1 VQPAAKS
8 GLVGNL
14 NINRQRHGVA
24 AFNIAKV
31 TIMYINEQERVAIY
45 LFLAEHWDAFAEV
58 ASDFLTEGEIED
70 LGEKLGEN
78 K

>member
-1 VQPAAKS
+1 
-8 GLVGNL
+8 
-14 NINRQRHGVA
+14 
-24 AFNIAKV
+24 
-31 TIMYINEQERVAIY
+31 MYINEQERVAIY